1 MENTNYRGCV
11 LTHDVIMDEIKKH
24 NIKIDPFTEDQVG
37 PASVDLTLGNQFR
50 RYVKHDEPIHLDHVV
65 DYKDDTI
72 TELVEVK
79 DGEYFILPPFTSCL
93 GITKETITLSPSICG
108 LLEGRSS
115 FARVGLIV
123 HFTASFMMPGIRSQ
137 QVLEIC
143 NLNSRPLYL
152 YPGTRVCQFIFMRC
166 DGEAEYKGKFVQ
178 QKL

>member
-1 MENTNYRGCV
+1 MDKIKNSGAV
-11 LTHDVIMDEIKKH
+11 LTHDVILEEIKKK
-24 NIKIDPFTEDQVG
+24 NIKIEPFTEDQVG
-37 PASVDLTLGNQFR
+37 CASVDLTLGKQFR
-50 RYVKHDEPIHLDHVV
+50 RYVKRDEPIHLDKVV
-65 DYKDDTI
+65 DYRNEDI

-79 DGEYFILPPFTSCL
+79 DGEYFVLPPFTSCL
-93 GITKETITLSPSICG
+93 GITRETITLSPAICG

-123 HFTASFMMPGIRSQ
+123 HFTASFMMPGIKSQ

-143 NLNSRPLYL
+143 NFNNRPLYL
-152 YPGTRVCQFIFMRC
+152 YPGTRVCQFIFLRC